1 MQTGAQYVVDDVV
14 YVRSRDEHKR
24 PIEREALYVCYCR
37 KKKLDNEGNV
47 VYRYRL
53 NTLPTTDKKRK
64 PVKNGREKYFD
75 EQDLNY
81 YTYV

>member
-1 MQTGAQYVVDDVV
+1 VDDEV
-14 YVRSRDEHKR
+14 YVRSWDEHKR
-24 PIEREALYVCYCR
+24 TLERRGYYVCHCI
-37 KKKLDNEGNV
+37 KKKLDNKGKV

-53 NTLPTTDKKRK
+53 NTYPTTDERRE

-81 YTYV
+81 MYM